1 MYILRKFL
9 IGNAVFQAALA
20 LPWDNHDKLCKIT
33 KVKEDW
39 ALWTQTRTDYCT
51 KTAIPLT
58 KTVTLDVTNVAYQTD
73 FAPVTV
79 TATSTVT
86 ASTTVFTSTETDIIT
101 STAASTTTTTTTTTI
116 SPSSP
121 AITSPLK
128 RDNRGYYPPPPPPCE
143 TIYKTEIRTIWVPTV
158 AHKTVTKTKTITPA
172 AVTKTIIQTGTNTT
186 VATATATLPFCLVVD
201 YSDDFVNGWAVSG
214 AGSGSDMPFRADFD
228 TGHPTLWPVMFDLD
242 ALKNTGQ
249 LATEDG
255 FILALQQPFVD
266 NVRVFEV
273 DPADLA
279 ASPSDYAV
287 LTCSATGGTYVSGTP
302 VTCTATAEGENYQYW
317 GNAIFEFADLSLG
330 TSAYT
335 SSGYN
340 IGMHYGSE
348 CTRFNPPST

>member
-1 MYILRKFL
+1 
-9 IGNAVFQAALA
+9 
-20 LPWDNHDKLCKIT
+20 T
-33 KVKEDW
+33 
-39 ALWTQTRTDYCT
+39 
-51 KTAIPLT
+51 
-58 KTVTLDVTNVAYQTD
+58 
-73 FAPVTV
+73 
-79 TATSTVT
+79 
-86 ASTTVFTSTETDIIT
+86 
-101 STAASTTTTTTTTTI
+101 
-116 SPSSP
+116 
-121 AITSPLK
+121 TSPLK
-128 RDNRGYYPPPPPPCE
+128 RDNRGYYPPPPPCE
-143 TIYKTEIRTIWVPTV
+143 TIYKTEIRTVWVPTV
-158 AHKTVTKTKTITPA
+158 AHKTVTKTKTVTPA
-172 AVTKTIIQTGTNTT
+172 AVTKTATQTGTNTVTTTLPSTVTTTTTATTTNTISAVITTVTTATITSTTTT
-186 VATATATLPFCLVVD
+186 VATATATPPFCLIVD
-201 YSDDFVNGWAVSG
+201 YSDDFADGWAVSG

-302 VTCTATAEGENYQYW
+302 VTCTATAGGENYQYW
-317 GNAIFEFADLSLG
+317 GNAIFEFGDLSLG

-335 SSGYN
+335 SSGYI

-348 CTRFNPPST
+348 CTRFDPPSTQTE